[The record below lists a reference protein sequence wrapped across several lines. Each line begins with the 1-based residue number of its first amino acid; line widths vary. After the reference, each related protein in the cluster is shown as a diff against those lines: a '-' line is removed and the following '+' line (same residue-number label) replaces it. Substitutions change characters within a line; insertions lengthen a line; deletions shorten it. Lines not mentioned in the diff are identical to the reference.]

1 MTNSKATMV
10 LAESLRANLKAAELH
25 VEDISERLRADGVNG
40 HTENFKEAWISI
52 RNAQRCVVEGLE
64 KAGKQQS
71 EKLVA
76 GLPQHGKEGAQ
87 R

>member
-1 MTNSKATMV
+1 MGNEIATAI
-10 LAESLRANLKAAELH
+10 LSESLRANLKAAELH
-25 VEDISERLRADGVNG
+25 IEEISERLRADGVTG
-40 HTENFKEAWISI
+40 HTESMKEAWSQT
-52 RNAQRCVVEGLE
+52 RNAQRLVVEGLE
-64 KAGKQQS
+64 KAGKQQA